1 MREMAELAA
10 ATIVELYNNRW
21 PADCVVNSE
30 LRAGW
35 RW

>member
-10 ATIVELYNNRW
+10 TTIVELFRNQW
-21 PADCVVNSE
+21 PSQCVVNSE
-30 LRAGW
+30 LRESW